1 MLSAESS
8 IRKSFFRIGIRQR
21 FAGFTG
27 LDFPTILLIAI
38 GLAMDCLAV
47 SVSSGCVIRNLR
59 IGHALRIAFFF
70 GFFQAL
76 MPIIGWLAG
85 LSLRGLVME
94 VDHWIAFFL
103 LDAIGLKMIYESR
116 KLDLE
121 KKGRDPLNLYVLF
134 MLSVA
139 TSMDA
144 LAVGVT
150 FAVLH
155 VSILLVVFIIGLVTF
170 VISFIGVFVGDCM
183 GHFFEKKIEMIGGF
197 LLIGIGT
204 KILIEHMVF

>member
-1 MLSAESS
+1 M
-8 IRKSFFRIGIRQR
+8 
-21 FAGFTG
+21 
-27 LDFPTILLIAI
+27 DFPTIFVIAI

-47 SVSSGCVIRNLR
+47 SVSSGCAIRNLR
-59 IGHALRIAFFF
+59 IGHALQIALFF

-85 LSLRGLVME
+85 LTLRDLVME
-94 VDHWIAFFL
+94 VDHWMAFL
-103 LDAIGLKMIYESR
+103 LLGAIGSKMIYEAQ

-139 TSMDA
+139 TSIDA

-150 FAVLH
+150 FAFLN
-155 VSILLVVFIIGLVTF
+155 VSILLVVLIIGLVTF
-170 VISFIGVFVGDCM
+170 VISLIGVFVGDCM
-183 GHFFEKKIEMIGGF
+183 GHFFEKKMEVIGGF

-204 KILIEHMVF
+204 KILIEHLFF